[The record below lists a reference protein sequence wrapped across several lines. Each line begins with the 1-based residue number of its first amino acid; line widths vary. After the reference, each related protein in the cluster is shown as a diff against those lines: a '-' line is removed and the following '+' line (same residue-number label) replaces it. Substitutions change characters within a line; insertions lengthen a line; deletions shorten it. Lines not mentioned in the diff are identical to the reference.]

1 MSSDSKF
8 KLPPNLQ
15 EEFDAASRNGH
26 VGQELLSETDS
37 VRVWSIRLKPGERVG
52 FHSHVLNYFW
62 TAVTPGTSRSHVDGG
77 PPKTTTYRAGE
88 TRHFAYGAGERMIH
102 DLENIGDTDLVFVTV
117 EFLRS
122 ANPPLP
128 L

>member
-1 MSSDSKF
+1 MNSDGRFELSPE
-8 KLPPNLQ
+8 LRD
-15 EEFDAASRNGH
+15 EFAAAPRNGR
-26 VGQELLSETDS
+26 VGQELLSETDQ

-62 TAVTPGTSRSHVDGG
+62 TAVTAGTSRSCINGG
-77 PPKTTTYRAGE
+77 APKTTTYKPGE

-102 DLENIGDTDLVFVTV
+102 DLENIGDTELVFVTV
-117 EFLRS
+117 EFLNS
-122 ANPPLP
+122 PNEPLE